1 MVEKVLAYVRDKSDI
16 FIALS
21 VVVVI
26 MIMIIPLNCFL
37 MDIFLTISISTSLLI
52 LLLGMYTMKPLD
64 FSIFPSVLLIVTL
77 FRLSLNIAS
86 TRLILL
92 HGDEGVDAAGRI
104 IKAFGTFIIG
114 GNYVV
119 GAIVFLIL
127 IVINFVVITK
137 GAGRVAEVAA
147 RFTLDAMPGKQMSI
161 DADLNAGLIGDSE
174 ARIRRQR
181 VEMEADFYGSM
192 DGASKFVRGDA
203 IAGIIVIFVNIVGGL
218 VIGTLQKG
226 MPVTE
231 ALAAYTMLTI
241 GDGLV
246 SQIPALLTS
255 TAAGIIVTRASSET
269 NLGRDVVSQM
279 MVQPRAM
286 MLTAVI
292 LFCIGIVPGIPL
304 IPFLILASVTAGAG
318 YAVSKSKKD
327 QEEIEEPESPAEEGE
342 KGDVVQPVDTLEVE
356 IGYGLIPIVD
366 AEQNGGLL
374 EKLRS
379 IRRQIAQELGIVV
392 PPIKVRDNL
401 QFKAGEYAILLKGV
415 EIARAELLIGYLLAM
430 GGDDRQGI
438 PDGIATREPVFNLD
452 ACWIR
457 DRDRERYS
465 AEGFTI
471 VDHATIIATH
481 LTELVRN
488 NSHELI
494 SRQEVQKLI
503 DGVSSTHQK
512 VMEEIAQHNLN
523 LGSIQKVLQNLLRE
537 QVSIRDLVTIL
548 ETIADYAG
556 VTKDPDIL
564 CEYVRQKMARVILK
578 PYLADGTLH
587 VLIFEK
593 TLEEKIMGSLQ
604 TTDQGTYL
612 ALDLSFSQQ
621 LVEKV
626 GNEIKKLMSEN
637 IQPVILVHP
646 IIRGKLRRFME
657 RYIQGITIV
666 SHNEIPHQIKI
677 KSAGAIKLS

>member
-1 MVEKVLAYVRDKSDI
+1 MEKVLTYVRDKSDI
-16 FIALS
+16 VIALS

-26 MIMIIPLNCFL
+26 LIMIIPLNSFL
-37 MDIFLTISISTSLLI
+37 MDIFLTVSISTSLLI
-52 LLLGMYTMKPLD
+52 LLLGMYTLKPLD

-119 GAIVFLIL
+119 GAIVFLIVV
-127 IVINFVVITK
+127 VINFVVITK
-137 GAGRVAEVAA
+137 GSGRVAEVAA

-161 DADLNAGLIGDSE
+161 DADLNAGLIDDNE
-174 ARIRRQR
+174 ARRRRQS

-203 IAGIIVIFVNIVGGL
+203 IAGIIVIFVNIIGGL

-226 MPVTE
+226 LSVTD
-231 ALAAYTMLTI
+231 ALSVYTMLTI

-255 TAAGIIVTRASSET
+255 TAAGIIVTRASSDT
-269 NLGRDVVSQM
+269 NLGKDMVSQM
-279 MVQPRAM
+279 TVQPRALA
-286 MLTAVI
+286 LTSVI
-292 LFCIGIVPGIPL
+292 LLSIGLVPGIPL
-304 IPFLILASVTAGAG
+304 IPFMVLAGVTAGAG
-318 YAVSKSKKD
+318 YAVGKGKK
-327 QEEIEEPESPAEEGE
+327 EEEQLAAVEAPVAEAERE
-342 KGDVVQPVDTLEVE
+342 DTVQPIDTLEVE

-366 AEQNGGLL
+366 TEQSGGLL
-374 EKLRS
+374 EKLKS
-379 IRRQIAQELGIVV
+379 IRRQIAQELGIVI

-401 QFKAGEYAILLKGV
+401 QFKAGEYAISLKGV
-415 EIARAELLIGYLLAM
+415 EVARTELLLGHLLAM
-430 GGDDRQGI
+430 GGDDQHQVT
-438 PDGIATREPVFNLD
+438 DGIATREPVFNLD
-452 ACWIR
+452 AFWIR
-457 DRDRERYS
+457 DKDKERYS
-465 AEGFTI
+465 TEGFTI
-471 VDHATIIATH
+471 VDHATVIATH
-481 LTELVRN
+481 LTEIVRN
-488 NSHELI
+488 NAHELI

-503 DGVSSTHQK
+503 EGVSSTHQK
-512 VMEEIAQHNLN
+512 VMEEIGQHNLN
-523 LGSIQKVLQNLLRE
+523 IGGIQKVLQNLLRE

-564 CEYVRQKMARVILK
+564 CEYVRQRMARSILK
-578 PYLADGTLH
+578 PYLIDGTLH
-587 VLIFEK
+587 VVIFEK
-593 TLEEKIMGSLQ
+593 TLEEKIISSLQ

-621 LVEKV
+621 LVDKV
-626 GNEIKKLMSEN
+626 GSEMKKIMSDN
-637 IQPVILVHP
+637 MQPVILVHP

-677 KSAGAIKLS
+677 KSSGVIKLS

>member
-1 MVEKVLAYVRDKSDI
+1 VEKVLTYVRDKSDI
-16 FIALS
+16 LIALS

-26 MIMIIPLNCFL
+26 LIMIIPLNSFL
-37 MDIFLTISISTSLLI
+37 MDIFLTISISTALLI
-52 LLLGMYTMKPLD
+52 LLLGMYTLKPLD

-92 HGDEGVDAAGRI
+92 HGDEGVEAAGRI

-119 GAIVFLIL
+119 GAIVFLIV

-137 GAGRVAEVAA
+137 GSGRVAEVAA

-161 DADLNAGLIGDSE
+161 DADLNAGLIDDTE
-174 ARIRRQR
+174 ARRRRQT

-203 IAGIIVIFVNIVGGL
+203 IAGIIVIFVNIIGGL
-218 VIGTLQKG
+218 IIGTVQKG
-226 MPVTE
+226 MTITD
-231 ALAAYTMLTI
+231 ALSVYTMLTI

-255 TAAGIIVTRASSET
+255 TAAGIIVTRASSDT
-269 NLGRDVVSQM
+269 NLGKDVVSQM
-279 MVQPRAM
+279 TVQPRAM
-286 MLTAVI
+286 ALTSVI
-292 LFCIGIVPGIPL
+292 LFSIGLVPGIPM
-304 IPFLILASVTAGAG
+304 IPFLILATITAGAG
-318 YAVSKSKKD
+318 YVVGKSQKEEEKIESTEMPAV
-327 QEEIEEPESPAEEGE
+327 EGE
-342 KGDVVQPVDTLEVE
+342 KEDSVQPVDTLAIE

-366 AEQNGGLL
+366 TDLAGGLL
-374 EKLRS
+374 DKLKS
-379 IRRQIAQELGIVV
+379 IRRQMAQELGIVI

-415 EIARAELLIGYLLAM
+415 EVARAELLLGHLLAM
-430 GGDDRQGI
+430 GADEQHQI
-438 PDGIATREPVFNLD
+438 PDGIATREPVFNLE
-452 ACWIR
+452 AHWIR
-457 DRDRERYS
+457 ERDKERY
-465 AEGFTI
+465 ATDGFTI
-471 VDHATIIATH
+471 VDHATVIATH

-488 NSHELI
+488 NAHELI

-503 DGVSSTHQK
+503 EGVSSSHPK
-512 VMEEIAQHNLN
+512 VMEEIGQHNVN
-523 LGSIQKVLQNLLRE
+523 VGGIQKVLQNLLRE

-564 CEYVRQKMARVILK
+564 CEYVRQRMARSILK

-587 VLIFEK
+587 VLIFDK
-593 TLEEKIMGSLQ
+593 ALEEKIMGSLQ

-612 ALDLSFSQQ
+612 ALDLPFSQQ
-621 LVEKV
+621 LVDKV
-626 GNEIKKLMSEN
+626 GVEMKKAMSDN
-637 IQPVILVHP
+637 VQPVILVHP
-646 IIRGKLRRFME
+646 IVRGKLRRFME

-666 SHNEIPHQIKI
+666 SHNEIPHQIKV
-677 KSAGAIKLS
+677 KSAGVIKIS

>member
-1 MVEKVLAYVRDKSDI
+1 
-16 FIALS
+16 
-21 VVVVI
+21 VVI
-26 MIMIIPLNCFL
+26 LLMIVPLNSFL
-37 MDIFLTISISTSLLI
+37 MDIFLTISISTALLI
-52 LLLGMYTMKPLD
+52 LLLGMYTLKPLD

-92 HGDEGVDAAGRI
+92 HGDEGVEAAGRI

-119 GAIVFLIL
+119 GAIVFLIVM
-127 IVINFVVITK
+127 VINFVVITK
-137 GAGRVAEVAA
+137 GSGRVAEVAA

-161 DADLNAGLIGDSE
+161 DADLNAGLIDDTE
-174 ARIRRQR
+174 ARKRRQT

-203 IAGIIVIFVNIVGGL
+203 IAGIIVIFVNIIGGL
-218 VIGTLQKG
+218 IIGTVQKG
-226 MPVTE
+226 MTITD
-231 ALAAYTMLTI
+231 ALSVYTMLTI

-255 TAAGIIVTRASSET
+255 TAAGIIVTRASSGT
-269 NLGRDVVSQM
+269 NLGKDVVSQM
-279 MVQPRAM
+279 TVQPRAM
-286 MLTAVI
+286 ALTSVI
-292 LFCIGIVPGIPL
+292 LFSIGLVPGIPM
-304 IPFLILASVTAGAG
+304 IPFLILATVTAGAG
-318 YAVSKSKKD
+318 YAVGKGQKE
-327 QEEIEEPESPAEEGE
+327 QEKLDSAEVPAVEAETE
-342 KGDVVQPVDTLEVE
+342 DSVQPIDTLAIE

-366 AEQNGGLL
+366 TDLPGGLL
-374 EKLRS
+374 EKLKS
-379 IRRQIAQELGIVV
+379 IRKQMAQELGIVI

-415 EIARAELLIGYLLAM
+415 EIARAEMLLGYLLAM
-430 GGDDRQGI
+430 GGDEKRPMGDAI
-438 PDGIATREPVFNLD
+438 PAREPVFNLD
-452 ACWIR
+452 ASWIR
-457 DRDRERYS
+457 DKDKERY
-465 AEGFTI
+465 ATEGFTI
-471 VDHATIIATH
+471 VDHATIMATH

-488 NSHELI
+488 NAHELI

-503 DGVSSTHQK
+503 DGVSSSHQK
-512 VMEEIAQHNLN
+512 VMEEIGQHNLSV
-523 LGSIQKVLQNLLRE
+523 GGIQKVLQNLLRE

-564 CEYVRQKMARVILK
+564 CEYVRQRMARSILK
-578 PYLADGTLH
+578 PYLIDGTLH
-587 VLIFEK
+587 VLILEK
-593 TLEEKIMGSLQ
+593 TLEEKVINSLQ

-621 LVEKV
+621 LVDKV
-626 GNEIKKLMSEN
+626 GNEMKKLMSDN
-637 IQPVILVHP
+637 VQPVLLVHP
-646 IIRGKLRRFME
+646 IIRGKLRRFLE

-677 KSAGAIKLS
+677 KSAGVIKVS

>member
-1 MVEKVLAYVRDKSDI
+1 MEKVLTYVRDKSDI
-16 FIALS
+16 LIALS

-26 MIMIIPLNCFL
+26 LIMIIPLNCFL

-52 LLLGMYTMKPLD
+52 LLLGMYTQKPLD

-104 IKAFGTFIIG
+104 IQAFGTFIIG

-119 GAIVFLIL
+119 GAIVFMIL
-127 IVINFVVITK
+127 MVINFVVITK
-137 GAGRVAEVAA
+137 GSGRVAEVAA

-161 DADLNAGLIGDSE
+161 DADLNAGLIDDSE
-174 ARIRRQR
+174 ARKRRLT

-203 IAGIIVIFVNIVGGL
+203 IAGIIVIAVNIIGGL

-226 MPVTE
+226 MPITE
-231 ALAAYTMLTI
+231 ALSVYTMLTI

-269 NLGRDVVSQM
+269 NLGKDVVSQM
-279 MVQPRAM
+279 TIQPRAM
-286 MLTAVI
+286 ALTSGI
-292 LFCIGIVPGIPL
+292 LFSIGLVPGIPL
-304 IPFLILASVTAGAG
+304 IPFLILASITAAAG
-318 YAVSKSKKD
+318 YTVGKSQKEQAALET
-327 QEEIEEPESPAEEGE
+327 QETPTTEAEKE
-342 KGDVVQPVDTLEVE
+342 DTVQPIDTLEVE

-366 AEQNGGLL
+366 TEQTGGLL
-374 EKLRS
+374 EKLKS
-379 IRRQIAQELGIVV
+379 IRRQIAQELGIVI

-401 QFKAGEYAILLKGV
+401 QFKAGEYAILMKGV
-415 EIARAELLIGYLLAM
+415 EVARAELLFGYLLAM
-430 GGDDRQGI
+430 GGDEQHKI
-438 PDGIATREPVFNLD
+438 PDGIPTREPVFNLD
-452 ACWIR
+452 ACWIKEKEK
-457 DRDRERYS
+457 ERYS
-465 AEGFTI
+465 TEGFTI
-471 VDHATIIATH
+471 VDHATVIATH

-488 NSHELI
+488 NAHELI

-503 DGVSSTHQK
+503 DGVSSTHPK
-512 VMEEIAQHNLN
+512 VMEEIGQHNLN
-523 LGSIQKVLQNLLRE
+523 LGGIQKVLQNLLRE

-564 CEYVRQKMARVILK
+564 CEYVRQRMARVILK
-578 PYLADGTLH
+578 PYLIDGTLN

-593 TLEEKIMGSLQ
+593 SLEEKIISSLQ

-626 GNEIKKLMSEN
+626 GSEMKKLMSDN
-637 IQPVILVHP
+637 VQPVILVHP

-657 RYIQGITIV
+657 RYLQGITIV

-677 KSAGAIKLS
+677 KSAGVIKLS

>member
-1 MVEKVLAYVRDKSDI
+1 MEKVLTYVRDKSDI
-16 FIALS
+16 LIALS

-26 MIMIIPLNCFL
+26 LIMIIPLNSFL

-52 LLLGMYTMKPLD
+52 LLLGMYTLKPLD

-119 GAIVFLIL
+119 GAIVFLIVM
-127 IVINFVVITK
+127 VINFVVITK
-137 GAGRVAEVAA
+137 GSGRVAEVAA

-161 DADLNAGLIGDSE
+161 DADLNAGLIDDSE
-174 ARIRRQR
+174 ARKRRQT

-203 IAGIIVIFVNIVGGL
+203 IAGIIVIFVNIIGGL

-226 MPVTE
+226 MSVTD
-231 ALAAYTMLTI
+231 ALSVYTMLTI

-255 TAAGIIVTRASSET
+255 TAAGIIVTRASSDT
-269 NLGRDVVSQM
+269 NLGKDVVSQM
-279 MVQPRAM
+279 TIQPRAM
-286 MLTAVI
+286 ALTSII
-292 LFCIGIVPGIPL
+292 LFSIGMVPGIPL
-304 IPFLILASVTAGAG
+304 VPFLILATVTAGAG
-318 YAVSKSKKD
+318 YAVGKK
-327 QEEIEEPESPAEEGE
+327 QKEQGE
-342 KGDVVQPVDTLEVE
+342 LETLETTVSETEKEDSVQPIDTLEIE

-366 AEQNGGLL
+366 TEVSGGLL
-374 EKLRS
+374 EKLKS
-379 IRRQIAQELGIVV
+379 IRKQIAQELGIVI

-415 EIARAELLIGYLLAM
+415 EIGRAELLLGYLLAM
-430 GGDDRQGI
+430 GGDEQHPI
-438 PDGIATREPVFNLD
+438 TDGIATREPVFNLD
-452 ACWIR
+452 GYWIK
-457 DRDRERYS
+457 DRDKERYS
-465 AEGFTI
+465 TEGFTI
-471 VDHATIIATH
+471 VDHATVIATH

-488 NSHELI
+488 NAHELI
-494 SRQEVQKLI
+494 SRQEVQKLV
-503 DGVSSTHQK
+503 DGISSSHQK
-512 VMEEIAQHNLN
+512 VMEEIGQHNLN
-523 LGSIQKVLQNLLRE
+523 IGSIQKVLQNLLRE

-556 VTKDPDIL
+556 VTKDPEIL
-564 CEYVRQKMARVILK
+564 CEYVRQRMARNILK
-578 PYLADGTLH
+578 PFLIDGTLH

-621 LVEKV
+621 LVDKV
-626 GNEIKKLMSEN
+626 GNEMKKLLSDN
-637 IQPVILVHP
+637 VQPVILVHP

-657 RYIQGITIV
+657 RYIQGITVV

-677 KSAGAIKLS
+677 KSSGVIRIP

>member
-1 MVEKVLAYVRDKSDI
+1 MEKVLSYVRDKSDI
-16 FIALS
+16 LIALS

-26 MIMIIPLNCFL
+26 LIMIIPLNSFL

-64 FSIFPSVLLIVTL
+64 FSIFPSVLLIITL

-137 GAGRVAEVAA
+137 GSGRVAEVAA

-161 DADLNAGLIGDSE
+161 DADLNAGLIDDSE
-174 ARIRRQR
+174 ARKRRQR

-203 IAGIIVIFVNIVGGL
+203 IAGIIVIFVNIIGGL

-226 MPVTE
+226 MAVTE
-231 ALAAYTMLTI
+231 ALSVYTMLTI

-269 NLGRDVVSQM
+269 NLGKDVISQM
-279 MVQPRAM
+279 TIQPRAM
-286 MLTAVI
+286 ALTSVI
-292 LFCIGIVPGIPL
+292 LLSIGLVPGIPL

-318 YAVSKSKKD
+318 YAVGKGQK
-327 QEEIEEPESPAEEGE
+327 EEEELQAAVVPAEEE
-342 KGDVVQPVDTLEVE
+342 DKGDVVQPIDTLEVE

-366 AEQNGGLL
+366 TELSGGLL
-374 EKLRS
+374 EKLKS
-379 IRRQIAQELGIVV
+379 IRKQIAQELGIVI

-401 QFKAGEYAILLKGV
+401 QFKAGEYAIYLKGV
-415 EIARAELLIGYLLAM
+415 EVGRAELLLGHLLTM
-430 GGDDRQGI
+430 GADDRHSI
-438 PDGIATREPVFNLD
+438 PDGIPTREPVFNLE
-452 ACWIR
+452 AFWVK
-457 DRDRERYS
+457 DRDKERYS
-465 AEGFTI
+465 AEGYTI

-488 NSHELI
+488 NGHELI

-503 DGVSSTHQK
+503 DGVSSGHQK
-512 VMEEIAQHNLN
+512 VLEEINQHNMN
-523 LGSIQKVLQNLLRE
+523 LGIIQKVLQNLLRE
-537 QVSIRDLVTIL
+537 QVSIRDLVSIL

-556 VTKDPDIL
+556 VTKDPDIIS
-564 CEYVRQKMARVILK
+564 EYVRQRMARVILK
-578 PYLADGTLH
+578 PYLTDGTLH

-593 TLEEKIMGSLQ
+593 TLEEKIIGSLQ

-621 LVEKV
+621 MVEKV
-626 GNEIKKLMSEN
+626 GNEIRKLMSDN
-637 IQPVILVHP
+637 TQPVILVHP
-646 IIRGKLRRFME
+646 IIRGKLRRFLE
-657 RYIQGITIV
+657 RYIQGVTVI

-677 KSAGAIKLS
+677 KSAGVIKLP

>member
-1 MVEKVLAYVRDKSDI
+1 MEKVLTYVRDKSDI
-16 FIALS
+16 VIALS

-26 MIMIIPLNCFL
+26 LIMIIPLNSFL

-52 LLLGMYTMKPLD
+52 LLLGMYTLKPLD

-119 GAIVFLIL
+119 GAIVFLIV

-137 GAGRVAEVAA
+137 GSGRVAEVAA

-161 DADLNAGLIGDSE
+161 DADLNAGLINDHE
-174 ARIRRQR
+174 ARRRRQA

-203 IAGIIVIFVNIVGGL
+203 IAGIIVIFVNIIGGL

-226 MPVTE
+226 LTVSD
-231 ALAAYTMLTI
+231 ALSVYTMLTI

-255 TAAGIIVTRASSET
+255 TAAGIIVTRASSDT
-269 NLGRDVVSQM
+269 NLGKDVVSQM
-279 MVQPRAM
+279 TIQPRAM
-286 MLTAVI
+286 ALTSII
-292 LFCIGIVPGIPL
+292 LFSIGLVPGIPL
-304 IPFLILASVTAGAG
+304 IPFMVLACVTAGTG
-318 YAVSKSKKD
+318 YAVSKGKKE
-327 QEEIEEPESPAEEGE
+327 QEQHAAEETPAAEAE
-342 KGDVVQPVDTLEVE
+342 KEDTVQPIDTLEVE

-366 AEQNGGLL
+366 TEQSGGLL
-374 EKLRS
+374 EKLKS
-379 IRRQIAQELGIVV
+379 IRRQIAQELGIVI

-415 EIARAELLIGYLLAM
+415 EVARAELLLGHLLAM
-430 GGDDRQGI
+430 GGDDQRRI
-438 PDGIATREPVFNLD
+438 PDGIATHEPVFNLD
-452 ACWIR
+452 AFWIR
-457 DRDRERYS
+457 DKDKERYS
-465 AEGFTI
+465 TEGFTI
-471 VDHATIIATH
+471 VDHSTVIATH
-481 LTELVRN
+481 LTEIVRN
-488 NSHELI
+488 NAHELI

-503 DGVSSTHQK
+503 EGVSSTHQK
-512 VMEEIAQHNLN
+512 VIEELGQHSLN
-523 LGSIQKVLQNLLRE
+523 TGGIQKVLQNLLRE

-564 CEYVRQKMARVILK
+564 CEYVRQRMARSILK
-578 PYLADGTLH
+578 PYLIDGTLH

-593 TLEEKIMGSLQ
+593 SLEEKIISSLQ

-621 LVEKV
+621 LVDRV
-626 GNEIKKLMSEN
+626 GNEMKKMMSDN
-637 IQPVILVHP
+637 VQPVILVHP

-657 RYIQGITIV
+657 RYIQGLTIV

-677 KSAGAIKLS
+677 KSSGVIKLS

>member
-1 MVEKVLAYVRDKSDI
+1 MEKVFAYVRDKSDI
-16 FIALS
+16 LIALS

-26 MIMIIPLNCFL
+26 LIMIIPLNSFL
-37 MDIFLTISISTSLLI
+37 MDIFLTISISTALLI
-52 LLLGMYTMKPLD
+52 LLLGMYTLKPLD
-64 FSIFPSVLLIVTL
+64 FSIFPSVLLITTL

-119 GAIVFLIL
+119 GAIVFLIV

-137 GAGRVAEVAA
+137 GSGRVAEVAA

-161 DADLNAGLIGDSE
+161 DADLNAGLINDAE
-174 ARIRRQR
+174 AKKRRQT

-203 IAGIIVIFVNIVGGL
+203 IAGIIVIFVNIIGGL
-218 VIGTLQKG
+218 IIGTVQKG
-226 MPVTE
+226 MAITD
-231 ALAAYTMLTI
+231 ALSVYTMLTI

-255 TAAGIIVTRASSET
+255 TAAGIIVTRASSDT
-269 NLGRDVVSQM
+269 NLGKDVVSQM
-279 MVQPRAM
+279 TIQPRAM
-286 MLTAVI
+286 ALTSVI
-292 LFCIGIVPGIPL
+292 LFSIGLVPGIPT
-304 IPFLILASVTAGAG
+304 IPFLILATITAGAG
-318 YAVSKSKKD
+318 YAVGKGQKE
-327 QEEIEEPESPAEEGE
+327 QEKLESAEAPAVEAERE
-342 KGDVVQPVDTLEVE
+342 DTVQPIDTLEIE

-366 AEQNGGLL
+366 TDLAGGLL
-374 EKLRS
+374 EKLKS
-379 IRRQIAQELGIVV
+379 IRKQMTQELGIVI

-401 QFKAGEYAILLKGV
+401 QYKAGEYAILLKGV
-415 EIARAELLIGYLLAM
+415 EIARAELLLGCLLAM
-430 GGDDRQGI
+430 GNDERHQI
-438 PDGIATREPVFNLD
+438 VDGIATREPVFNLD
-452 ACWIR
+452 ANWIK
-457 DRDRERYS
+457 DKDKERY
-465 AEGFTI
+465 ATEGFTI

-488 NSHELI
+488 NAHELI

-503 DGVSSTHQK
+503 DGVSSSHQK
-512 VMEEIAQHNLN
+512 VMEEISQHNLN
-523 LGSIQKVLQNLLRE
+523 IGTIQKVLQNLLRE

-548 ETIADYAG
+548 ETVADYAG

-564 CEYVRQKMARVILK
+564 CEYVRQRMARSILK
-578 PYLADGTLH
+578 PYLIDGTLN

-593 TLEEKIMGSLQ
+593 TLEERIINSLQ
-604 TTDQGTYL
+604 TTDQGTYI
-612 ALDLSFSQQ
+612 ALDLSFTQQ
-621 LVEKV
+621 MVDKV
-626 GNEIKKLMSEN
+626 GKEMKKLMSDN
-637 IQPVILVHP
+637 VQPVLLVHP

-677 KSAGAIKLS
+677 KSAGVIKIS

>member
-1 MVEKVLAYVRDKSDI
+1 MEKVLTYVRDKSDI
-16 FIALS
+16 LIALS

-26 MIMIIPLNCFL
+26 LIMIIPLNTFL
-37 MDIFLTISISTSLLI
+37 MDIFLTVSISTALLI
-52 LLLGMYTMKPLD
+52 LLLGMYTLKPLD

-119 GAIVFLIL
+119 GAIVFLIVM
-127 IVINFVVITK
+127 VINFVVITK
-137 GAGRVAEVAA
+137 GSGRVAEVAA

-161 DADLNAGLIGDSE
+161 DADLNAGLIDDTE
-174 ARIRRQR
+174 ARRRRQT

-203 IAGIIVIFVNIVGGL
+203 IAGIIVIFVNIIGGL
-218 VIGTLQKG
+218 IIGTVQKG
-226 MPVTE
+226 MTITD
-231 ALAAYTMLTI
+231 ALSVYTMLTI

-255 TAAGIIVTRASSET
+255 TAAGIIVTRASSDT
-269 NLGRDVVSQM
+269 NLGKDVVSQM
-279 MVQPRAM
+279 TIQPRAM
-286 MLTAVI
+286 ALTSVI
-292 LFCIGIVPGIPL
+292 LLSIGLVPGIPM
-304 IPFLILASVTAGAG
+304 IPFLILATVTAGAG
-318 YAVSKSKKD
+318 YVVGKSQQEQQERLESAETPAV
-327 QEEIEEPESPAEEGE
+327 EAEKE
-342 KGDVVQPVDTLEVE
+342 DSVQPIDTLEIE

-366 AEQNGGLL
+366 TDLAGGLL
-374 EKLRS
+374 EKLKS
-379 IRRQIAQELGIVV
+379 IRKQMAQELGIVI

-415 EIARAELLIGYLLAM
+415 EIARAELLLGHLLAM
-430 GGDDRQGI
+430 GGDEGRPLGDGI
-438 PDGIATREPVFNLD
+438 PTREPVFNLE
-452 ACWIR
+452 ATWIR
-457 DRDRERYS
+457 DKDKERY
-465 AEGFTI
+465 ATEGFTI
-471 VDHATIIATH
+471 VDHATVIATH

-488 NSHELI
+488 NAHDLI

-503 DGVSSTHQK
+503 DGVSSGHQK
-512 VMEEIAQHNLN
+512 VMEEIGQQNLSV
-523 LGSIQKVLQNLLRE
+523 GSIQKVLQNLLRE

-564 CEYVRQKMARVILK
+564 CEYVRQRMARSILK
-578 PYLADGTLH
+578 PYLIDGTLH

-593 TLEEKIMGSLQ
+593 TLEEKVINSLQ

-621 LVEKV
+621 LVDKV
-626 GNEIKKLMSEN
+626 GSEMKKLMSDN
-637 IQPVILVHP
+637 VQPVLLVHP
-646 IIRGKLRRFME
+646 VIRGKLRRFLE

-677 KSAGAIKLS
+677 KSAGVIRIP

>member
-1 MVEKVLAYVRDKSDI
+1 MEKVLTYVRDKSDI
-16 FIALS
+16 LIALS

-26 MIMIIPLNCFL
+26 LIMIVPLNSFL
-37 MDIFLTISISTSLLI
+37 MDIFLTVSISTALLI
-52 LLLGMYTMKPLD
+52 LLLGMYTLKPLD

-92 HGDEGVDAAGRI
+92 HGDEGVEAAGRI
-104 IKAFGTFIIG
+104 IQAFGTFIIG

-119 GAIVFLIL
+119 GAIVFLIVM
-127 IVINFVVITK
+127 VINFVVITK
-137 GAGRVAEVAA
+137 GSGRVAEVAA

-161 DADLNAGLIGDSE
+161 DADLNAGLIDDTE
-174 ARIRRQR
+174 ARRRRQT

-203 IAGIIVIFVNIVGGL
+203 IAGIIVIFVNIIGGL
-218 VIGTLQKG
+218 IIGTVQKG
-226 MPVTE
+226 MTITD
-231 ALAAYTMLTI
+231 ALSVYTMLTI

-246 SQIPALLTS
+246 SQIPALITS
-255 TAAGIIVTRASSET
+255 TAAGIIVTRASSGT
-269 NLGRDVVSQM
+269 NLGKDVVSQM
-279 MVQPRAM
+279 TVQPRAM
-286 MLTAVI
+286 ALTSAI
-292 LFCIGIVPGIPL
+292 LFSIGLVPGIPM
-304 IPFLILASVTAGAG
+304 IPFLILATVTAGAG
-318 YAVSKSKKD
+318 YAVGKGQKE
-327 QEEIEEPESPAEEGE
+327 QEKLDSAEAPAVEAETE
-342 KGDVVQPVDTLEVE
+342 DSVQPIDTLAIE
-356 IGYGLIPIVD
+356 IGYGLIPTVD
-366 AEQNGGLL
+366 TDLPGGLL
-374 EKLRS
+374 EKLKS
-379 IRRQIAQELGIVV
+379 IRKQMAQELGIVI

-415 EIARAELLIGYLLAM
+415 EIARAELLLGYLLAM
-430 GGDDRQGI
+430 GGDEKRPIGDAI
-438 PDGIATREPVFNLD
+438 PTREPVFNLD
-452 ACWIR
+452 ASWIR
-457 DRDRERYS
+457 DKDKERY
-465 AEGFTI
+465 ATDGFTI

-488 NSHELI
+488 NAHELI

-503 DGVSSTHQK
+503 DGVSSGHQK
-512 VMEEIAQHNLN
+512 VMEEIGQHNLSV
-523 LGSIQKVLQNLLRE
+523 GGIQKVLQNLLRE

-564 CEYVRQKMARVILK
+564 CEYVRQRMARSILK
-578 PYLADGTLH
+578 PYLMDGTLH
-587 VLIFEK
+587 VLILEK
-593 TLEEKIMGSLQ
+593 TLEEKVINSLQ

-621 LVEKV
+621 LVDKV
-626 GNEIKKLMSEN
+626 GNEMKKLMSDN
-637 IQPVILVHP
+637 VQPVLLVHP
-646 IIRGKLRRFME
+646 IIRGKLRRFLE

-677 KSAGAIKLS
+677 KSAGVIKVS